1 MNRAD
6 CDSERYLGL
15 LDSAER
21 SWKPALGRFSTA
33 ASCYEDVIV
42 RLQSELAEYE
52 KDITGLSNGL
62 IAAKRVEIR
71 EAEALRDQSILNA
84 AAATQECQVAGSEEQ
99 DPAYAYNYWFQVPQ
113 RKHTDGSGLDIRT
126 RRARS

>member
-21 SWKPALGRFSTA
+21 RWKPALGRFSTA
-33 ASCYEDVIV
+33 ASCYEGVIV
-42 RLQSELAEYE
+42 RLQSELANYE

-62 IAAKRVEIR
+62 IAAKRFEIR
-71 EAEALRDQSILNA
+71 ETEALRDQSILNA
-84 AAATQECQVAGSEEQ
+84 AAATRNE
-99 DPAYAYNYWFQVPQ
+99 
-113 RKHTDGSGLDIRT
+113 K
-126 RRARS
+126 